1 MVKKFQRNFKINQMK
16 LEQYGKIMLLFVLL
30 QVSVIHGQYANK
42 KTSKP
47 NILFIAIDDM
57 NNWNSAMGGPA
68 KTPNMERL
76 AKQGKL
82 FTNAYCVVP
91 ACNPSRVA
99 ILTGV
104 RPETSGQYVNE
115 GDFRDLPG
123 NANRIT
129 LPKYLQSFGYES
141 IAAGKVFHN
150 AAGKE
155 KEPDPRSDPKSWN
168 YQFPND
174 IGTKGHQ
181 LYLDKNNQAKWL
193 EGAMYEEGMNLAK
206 PEYLSKFG
214 VWGVSS
220 DKTEETSD
228 WKNAEFAAKYLG
240 EKHDKPFFLAVGLFR
255 PHSPQIAPQEFF
267 DMYPLDK
274 VEVPELPADDMNDI
288 PEIAKTN
295 FSSKFVGYVK
305 EKGQLQKATQAY
317 LASISF
323 ADACIGKI
331 LEGIE
336 KGPNKDN
343 TIIVLWTDHG
353 WQLAQKDRWE
363 KFSLWKQATNSP
375 LIIKYPKT
383 KNPGVSI
390 NQAVSLLDLFPTVLD
405 LSGIDKPNFLEGTSL
420 VPLLTNPSYVRKEPA
435 IVTYEK
441 GNLSVEKN
449 EWNYIQY
456 KDGSEELYNHKTDP
470 KEFKNIISQI
480 GNESIKKEL
489 RAYVDNMKN
498 RK

>member
-1 MVKKFQRNFKINQMK
+1 MKSILLKSLGFVFLIVSQLGYSQSKKDA
-16 LEQYGKIMLLFVLL
+16 V
-30 QVSVIHGQYANK
+30 
-42 KTSKP
+42 TTKP

-57 NNWNSAMGGPA
+57 NNWTSAMGGVA
-68 KTPNMERL
+68 KTPNMEKL
-76 AKQGKL
+76 AKAGKL

-99 ILTGV
+99 IMTGV
-104 RPETSGQYVNE
+104 RPETNGQYTNP
-115 GDFRDLPG
+115 GNFRDLPG

-129 LPKYLQSFGYES
+129 LPIYLQQNGYEA

-150 AAGKE
+150 GRGKGT
-155 KEPDPRSDPKSWN
+155 EPDPQSDPQSWT

-174 IGTKGHQ
+174 VGTKGHQ

-193 EGAMYEEGMNLAK
+193 EGAMYTEGMNINK

-214 VWGVSS
+214 VWGVTPE
-220 DKTEETSD
+220 KKEETSD
-228 WKNAEFAAKYLG
+228 WKNAEFASNYLG

-267 DMYPLDK
+267 DLYPLESVK
-274 VEVPELPADDMNDI
+274 VPELPADDLDDI

-295 FSSKFVGYVK
+295 FSSKFVGLVK

-317 LASISF
+317 LASMSF

-331 LEGIE
+331 LQGIE
-336 KGPNKDN
+336 NGPNKDN

-353 WQLAQKDRWE
+353 WQLAQKERWE

-375 LIIKYPKT
+375 LIIKYPKM
-383 KNPGVSI
+383 KNAGVST

-405 LSGIDKPNFLEGTSL
+405 LSGIAKPDFLEGTSL
-420 VPLLTNPSYVRKEPA
+420 VPLLSDANYKRKEPA
-435 IVTYEK
+435 ITTYEK
-441 GNLSVEKN
+441 GNISVEKN
-449 EWNYIQY
+449 DWNFIQY
-456 KDGSEELYNHKTDP
+456 KDGSEELYNHATDP
-470 KEFKNIISQI
+470 KEFKNVINVKENQAIV
-480 GNESIKKEL
+480 KEL
-489 RAYVDNMKN
+489 RAYVTHLKKEKN
-498 RK
+498 